1 MSISNEVLSST
12 LYSIRDEAV
21 DELFRKTA
29 FLDQAKRLGGIEYED
44 GGSKI
49 QRPLMLAEHS
59 STTQFTTGYEPMSLA
74 VTDVL
79 RPAVY
84 DWCDFARPVVI
95 TKKDELENSGDKAI
109 VKILDVR
116 FKNVMGGLK
125 RDLNTQILA
134 GTSTVLTGM
143 NTLNGVNPANTTG
156 FLEENAFGTGAQANV
171 VGGID
176 KAVYASAFWNN
187 QPATAGGAYG
197 TNGLVVQDALSAAIG
212 AYGGETQLVIM
223 SIAGFA
229 NYKRVLQVNERYVD
243 QKMLDGGRMAL
254 AWNGAIVERDAAM
267 PDATINGVGLAC
279 TAYFLDFSGIK
290 LIVHSDADFVVG
302 EMVSVPG
309 TTTRQA
315 FVYFKGQLVA
325 DHLASQGVLINGE
338 VY

>member
-1 MSISNEVLSST
+1 MAISNDVLSST

-49 QRPLMLAEHS
+49 QRPLILAEHS
-59 STTQFTTGYEPMSLA
+59 STTQFVTGYEPMSLA
-74 VTDVL
+74 VTDAL

-84 DWCDFARPVVI
+84 DWCDTARPVVI
-95 TKKDELENSGDKAI
+95 TKKDELENSSDKAI

-116 FKNVMGGLK
+116 FKDAMNGLR
-125 RDLNTQILA
+125 RDINTQILA
-134 GTSTVLTGM
+134 GTSVVLTGM
-143 NTLNGVNPANTTG
+143 NTLNGVTNVLG
-156 FLEENAFGTGAQANV
+156 FLEENAFGTGAQTNV
-171 VGGID
+171 VGGLS
-176 KAVYASAFWNN
+176 KATYVASNWNN
-187 QPATAGGAYG
+187 QSGTASSAYG
-197 TNGLVVQDALSAAIG
+197 TNGLVVQDTLSAAIG

-254 AWNGAIVERDAAM
+254 AWNGAIVERDATM
-267 PDATINGVGLAC
+267 PVNTLGTDDV
-279 TAYFLDFSGIK
+279 TAYFLDFKGIK
-290 LIVHSDADFVVG
+290 LVIHSDADFAVS
-302 EMVSVPG
+302 EMVSIPG
-309 TTTRQA
+309 TIMRQA

-325 DHLASQGVLINGE
+325 DHLASQGILIDGDT
-338 VY
+338 Y

>member
-1 MSISNEVLSST
+1 MAISNEVLSST

-59 STTQFTTGYEPMSLA
+59 STTQFVTGYEPMSLA

-95 TKKDELENSGDKAI
+95 TKKDELENSGDKAM

-116 FKNVMGGLK
+116 FKNVLGGLK

-143 NTLNGVNPANTTG
+143 NTLNGVTNVLG
-156 FLEENAFGTGAQANV
+156 FLEEDAFLSQTNV
-171 VGGID
+171 VGGLS
-176 KAVYASAFWNN
+176 KATYASSFWQN
-187 QPATAGGAYG
+187 QSGTASSAYG

-267 PDATINGVGLAC
+267 PVNVLGTNDV
-279 TAYFLDFSGIK
+279 TAYFLDFKGIK
-290 LIVHSDADFVVG
+290 LVIHSDADFAVG

-309 TTTRQA
+309 TITRQA

-325 DHLASQGVLINGE
+325 DHLASQGILIDGDT
-338 VY
+338 Y